1 MKHSSRKFVRFL
13 SFVRIESVCR
23 EHVRGL
29 RKHSIVPEENRR
41 AKTVTFCDL
50 DTVLSSILN
59 NLNPGLLNLSNLIS
73 PCLRSS
79 RTHFVLVLL
88 IEKKHRCVKLVKG
101 KVEDIWCDSS
111 NDPPIYETQVT
122 FASCGVL
129 VERNVERLF
138 EPHDD

>member
-1 MKHSSRKFVRFL
+1 MSVKHSSRKFVRFL

-50 DTVLSSILN
+50 DTVISSILD
-59 NLNPGLLNLSNLIS
+59 NLNPRLLNVSNPIS

-79 RTHFVLVLL
+79 RTHFVLEVDRGTTL
-88 IEKKHRCVKLVKG
+88 IEKKHTCVKLING

-129 VERNVERLF
+129 VERNVER
-138 EPHDD
+138 